1 MSDETPAE
9 RVSRFREHTNT
20 TSSIRPPPDELW
32 KEVGIESLLDKFHD
46 ENDSTP
52 AVRKASHPR
61 QIMSPTAP
69 AQPWTAAARKGS
81 DAAATVATAE
91 GTFGRFSRV
100 FANVFGGVLGKRK
113 AGHTDA
119 EPSVG
124 ASVEQA
130 RLDERKRQAE
140 EAYHM
145 AKEQGLLPA
154 PKLFVRPGMAP
165 RAWSAGGSLDAHSP
179 ADDADSTQ
187 TRPRAPGP
195 PHPAHPRQH
204 RPLALQEGP
213 QQAEEALEAR
223 LQPRG
228 QARLGQE
235 GAPVGAGER
244 VLPRRP
250 SLAPAPLP
258 RPHPRTSEPHAQHT
272 APLQRRRN
280 APDAIRCLRRGR
292 ECKSARQPRQE
303 AQIRRPRRQR
313 RQRRPRHGLRTHHD
327 RRRERPRHVR
337 PRARAQARA
346 PRLPRPRA
354 PADHQVRQE
363 RRQQAP
369 ETHEQPP
376 HPQSKQ
382 KQRQR
387 QRPRPRPR
395 RQNHRRQARR
405 PRAPRA
411 HRTPGH
417 PREESSSRL
426 G

>member
-165 RAWSAGGSLDAHSP
+165 RAWSADTP
-179 ADDADSTQ
+179 
-187 TRPRAPGP
+187 TRPRP
-195 PHPAHPRQH
+195 PLTP
-204 RPLALQEGP
+204 
-213 QQAEEALEAR
+213 
-223 LQPRG
+223 
-228 QARLGQE
+228 
-235 GAPVGAGER
+235 
-244 VLPRRP
+244 
-250 SLAPAPLP
+250 
-258 RPHPRTSEPHAQHT
+258 
-272 APLQRRRN
+272 
-280 APDAIRCLRRGR
+280 
-292 ECKSARQPRQE
+292 
-303 AQIRRPRRQR
+303 
-313 RQRRPRHGLRTHHD
+313 
-327 RRRERPRHVR
+327 
-337 PRARAQARA
+337 
-346 PRLPRPRA
+346 
-354 PADHQVRQE
+354 
-363 RRQQAP
+363 
-369 ETHEQPP
+369 
-376 HPQSKQ
+376 
-382 KQRQR
+382 
-387 QRPRPRPR
+387 
-395 RQNHRRQARR
+395 
-405 PRAPRA
+405 
-411 HRTPGH
+411 RTPGSIVRSPSKKDLNKQKRLSKRVSSLEVKLASAKKELQSVLGNECFPAVPPLPQH
-417 PREESSSRL
+417 LSHARTHARASPTPNTPHLFSDDAMPQTPSAAFAEGASASLPGNLAKKRKSVALVDNDANADLDMDYAPTTTAVASDLDMSDPEPEPKPEPLASPAPERQRTIKCVKSDASKRLKRTSSRL
-426 G
+426 TRKVSRNSVKDSDLDRDRDDKIIVVKPGGPVPPVPTVPQGIPGKKVQVASDDGFGGLGHEIF